1 MADGDRASMM
11 RREDDRLVTGRGH
24 YTADL
29 KMEGLLHAVLVRSPY
44 ASAAVRSVDCE
55 AARAAPGVVAVYTAA
70 DLAADGLKPFPS
82 GMELTRPDGS
92 KSPNTPQPVLV
103 GDRVRHVGE
112 PVAMII
118 AESRAEAVDAVDLVS
133 VDYEELPALS
143 SFEMALAPGASAI
156 WEAAPDN
163 IAFLWKKNEMA
174 TVDAALA
181 SAAHVVRIDTPIS
194 RVSAAPME
202 PRNAVGAVA
211 SDGRLT
217 LYLSNQKPYFVRSA
231 LARWLGL
238 PEEQIR
244 VIAGDVGGSFGM
256 KIALHVEEAAV
267 VWAARK
273 LGRPV
278 RWIADRTEAFLADE
292 HGRDVRVRAE
302 LGLDANGRFLGLK
315 ANFFV
320 NLGAYFSAMSCGLF
334 GNVGGIAGVYR
345 IGAIA
350 GEIRGFFT
358 NRQPTAPYRGAGR
371 PEATFTIERLI
382 DLAARETGIDPFEL
396 RRRNLIPPEAMPYD
410 TGFTFT
416 YDCGDFAAN
425 MAAAAKLADH
435 DGFAAR
441 RADAAKR
448 GKLRGLGIAN
458 PIEVAGGPYTR
469 PERDNVRLRAHS
481 NGTVTLEAGMMS
493 VGQGLET
500 VLSQI
505 AAERLGV
512 PIERIHFVQGDTDLL
527 PFGHGNGGS
536 SGVAVGGPTL
546 LQAIDSMAANGRPL
560 AAALLSTETD
570 RVNFTNGQFS
580 AEGRTVSLA
589 EVARAAE
596 ERGRTG
602 LEGFA
607 DFRPDKVTYPN
618 GCHMCEVEIDPDTG
632 TVEIVRY
639 CVAEDIGRVLNPM
652 LAQGQLH
659 GGIAQGIG
667 QALLE
672 EIVFDTDSAQLITA
686 SFMDYA
692 MPRSDDIPRLT
703 LESLCVPTKVNPL
716 GAKGVG
722 EAGTV
727 GSLAATMN
735 AVCDALG
742 AVGISDIEMPATPA
756 RVWEAIRKA
765 RD

>member
-1 MADGDRASMM
+1 MADGDKISMM
-11 RREDDRLVTGRGH
+11 RREDERLVTGRGH

-44 ASAAVRSVDCE
+44 ASALVRSVDCE

-82 GMELTRPDGS
+82 GMELLRPDGG

-118 AESRAEAVDAVDLVS
+118 AESRAEAVDAIDLVS
-133 VDYEELPALS
+133 VDYEELPAVS
-143 SFEMALAPGASAI
+143 SFEMALAPGAPVI
-156 WEAAPDN
+156 WETAPDN
-163 IAFLWKKNEMA
+163 IAFLWKKNEIA
-174 TVDAALA
+174 AVDSVLA
-181 SAAHVVRIDTPIS
+181 KAAHVARIDTPIS

-217 LYLSNQKPYFVRSA
+217 LYVSNQKPYFVRSA

-238 PEEQIR
+238 PEDQVR

-267 VWAARK
+267 IWAARK

-292 HGRDVRVRAE
+292 HGRDVYVRAE

-382 DLAARETGIDPFEL
+382 DLAAREMGIDPFEL

-425 MAAAAKLADH
+425 MAAAAKLADR

-441 RADAAKR
+441 RAEAAKH

-505 AAERLGV
+505 AADRLGV

-536 SGVAVGGPTL
+536 SGVAVGGTTV
-546 LQAIDSMAANGRPL
+546 LQAIDSMGENGRPL
-560 AAALLSTETD
+560 AAALLGTEAD
-570 RVNFTNGQFS
+570 RVSFTNGQFS
-580 AEGRTVSLA
+580 AEGRSLSLA

-596 ERGRTG
+596 ERGQTG

-607 DFRPDKVTYPN
+607 DFRPEKVTYPN
-618 GCHMCEVEIDPDTG
+618 GCHICEVEIDPDTG
-632 TVEIVRY
+632 AVEIVRY
-639 CVAEDIGRVLNPM
+639 SVAEDIGRVLNPM

-672 EIVFDTDSAQLITA
+672 EIIFDPDSAQLLTA

-692 MPRSDDIPRLT
+692 MPRSDDVPRLNI
-703 LESLCVPTKVNPL
+703 EALCVPTAVNPL

-742 AVGISDIEMPATPA
+742 AVGIAHIAMPATPA
-756 RVWEAIRKA
+756 RIWEAIRKA
-765 RD
+765 RG